1 MAAST
6 AHLTQSRTSAGS
18 GTAWR
23 RLLAI
28 ALFLTFDLIMFGA
41 FVRVTDAG
49 LGCPDWPGCYGKA
62 TPVGA
67 LEQIR
72 SEAAERPD
80 GPVTVF
86 KAWVEM
92 LHRYI
97 AAGLGLIVIALVV
110 LAMRTVAQARRDGA
124 VAAPGAASASP
135 SANRSLGT
143 VESDGMQQPS
153 VALAWF
159 TLAWILMQGA
169 FGALTVTMKLQ
180 PAIVTLHL
188 LGGMGLFALLVAQW
202 ARTDAPIPVM
212 ADAARARSL
221 APLALA
227 ALGMLWMQIALGG
240 WVSTNYATLAC
251 RDFPACQGQWWPPAD
266 FARGFE
272 LWRGLGVSGDGRAL
286 PFQALTA
293 IHLTHRMFAFAVFI
307 VLGVLAWRLQGVAV
321 LRRYGR
327 ALAGL
332 LGLQAV
338 TGLTNIFLDWPLA
351 AAVAHTGGAAALVG
365 VLVVVA
371 FACRSA
377 RVSMDAN
384 ALRSPRFLDPGVA
397 TTRTGA

>member
-1 MAAST
+1 MAVSSEHLNASTHPNPPAAS
-6 AHLTQSRTSAGS
+6 RRS
-18 GTAWR
+18 GAAWR
-23 RLLAI
+23 RLLAV

-72 SEAAERPD
+72 TEAAERPD

-97 AAGLGLIVIALVV
+97 AAGLGLIVIALVI
-110 LAMRTVAQARRDGA
+110 LARRTVSRGRSVSATAR
-124 VAAPGAASASP
+124 AP
-135 SANRSLGT
+135 L
-143 VESDGMQQPS
+143 PS
-153 VALAWF
+153 VPLAWF

-202 ARTDAPIPVM
+202 ARTDAPVP
-212 ADAARARSL
+212 AGPDARQAGTL
-221 APLALA
+221 APLALG
-227 ALGMLWMQIALGG
+227 ALALLWVQIALGG

-251 RDFPACQGQWWPPAD
+251 RDFPMCQGQWWPPAD

-272 LWRGLGVSGDGRAL
+272 VWRALGLSGDGRAL

-293 IHLTHRMFAFAVFI
+293 IHLTHRCFAFAVFA
-307 VLGVLAWRLQGVAV
+307 VLGLLAWRLQRVAV
-321 LRRYGR
+321 LRGYGR
-327 ALAGL
+327 ALAAVL
-332 LGLQAV
+332 VLQAV

-377 RVSMDAN
+377 RVSMDASAQWSPSSHDDPRVAN
-384 ALRSPRFLDPGVA
+384 ARSRA
-397 TTRTGA
+397 

>member
-1 MAAST
+1 MAVSSEHLNSSRHPNPPAAS
-6 AHLTQSRTSAGS
+6 RRS
-18 GTAWR
+18 GAAWR
-23 RLLAI
+23 RLLAV

-62 TPVGA
+62 TPLGA
-67 LEQIR
+67 LENIR
-72 SEAAERPD
+72 TEAAERPD

-97 AAGLGLIVIALVV
+97 AAVLGLIVIALVI
-110 LAMRTVAQARRDGA
+110 LARRTVSRAGVSRAKPVPATAR
-124 VAAPGAASASP
+124 AP
-135 SANRSLGT
+135 L
-143 VESDGMQQPS
+143 PS

-202 ARTDAPIPVM
+202 ARTDAPVP
-212 ADAARARSL
+212 ALPGEAARARQL
-221 APLALA
+221 APLALG
-227 ALGMLWMQIALGG
+227 ALALLWVQIALGG

-251 RDFPACQGQWWPPAD
+251 RDFPMCQGQWWPPAD

-272 LWRGLGVSGDGRAL
+272 LWRALGMSGDGRAL

-293 IHLTHRMFAFAVFI
+293 IHLTHRCFAFVVFA
-307 VLGVLAWRLQGVAV
+307 VLGLLAWRLQGVAV
-321 LRRYGR
+321 LRRYGH
-327 ALAGL
+327 ALAAVL
-332 LGLQAV
+332 VLQAV

-365 VLVVVA
+365 LLVVVA
-371 FACRSA
+371 FVCRSA
-377 RVSMDAN
+377 RVSMDVSAQWPP
-384 ALRSPRFLDPGVA
+384 SSHDDPGVA
-397 TTRTGA
+397 NARSRA